1 MENISVRRNSL
12 SFQQK
17 PPFTI
22 VLVRIWQGH
31 KDCISPI
38 SFVLLVIFICA
49 TMAQQFCLKWNNH
62 MNNMMDV
69 FKSLLSSESMVDV
82 TLACDGLSLKAHKI
96 VLSACSPFFQSLFLE
111 NPCKHP
117 IVIMKDMKYPELKAI
132 IEFMYHGEV
141 NVAQDQLSALMKTAE
156 TLRVKGL
163 AEMPNEKD
171 SSSKEESSTH
181 RSGSRDGTPPPSKR
195 RRGRVRKRSLSDS
208 NRSDDSQD
216 AKIKPPPSPEIEEL
230 SGDMAMDGSSGQFSN
245 LQSQVPMQSLPSHST
260 NSYQKSSSIPSQDP
274 QIEEPA
280 SADES
285 EFGVEPAKLLEQS
298 LTTDD
303 LNARRSSRNTMS
315 SGMELQRRPRSST
328 ADHSSTLVPTS
339 ISSDISLGSNQ
350 QPESP
355 PDIKPE
361 IIDMEQAMSP
371 VAGPSHSTDNS
382 MMMYMDQSSMSSHPG
397 TSYQDNSA
405 LVPQD
410 SQPQEIF
417 S

>member
-1 MENISVRRNSL
+1 MS
-12 SFQQK
+12 
-17 PPFTI
+17 
-22 VLVRIWQGH
+22 
-31 KDCISPI
+31 
-38 SFVLLVIFICA
+38 
-49 TMAQQFCLKWNNH
+49 QQFCLKWNNH

-69 FKSLLSSESMVDV
+69 FKNLLSTESMVDV
-82 TLACDGLSLKAHKI
+82 TLACDGLSLKAHKM

-117 IVIMKDMKYPELKAI
+117 IVILKDMKYTELKAI

-141 NVAQDQLSALMKTAE
+141 NVAQEQLSALMKTAE

-163 AEMPNEKD
+163 AEMPNEKN
-171 SSSKEESSTH
+171 SSSSAQDEPSH
-181 RSGSRDGTPPPSKR
+181 RSVPRTETPPPSKR

-208 NRSDDSQD
+208 NRSDDSND
-216 AKIKPPPSPEIEEL
+216 HKIKQPHSPDIEEL
-230 SGDMAMDGSSGQFSN
+230 SGDVTMDNTSGQFSN
-245 LQSQVPMQSLPSHST
+245 LQSQVPMQSLPSHS
-260 NSYQKSSSIPSQDP
+260 NSYQKATSVVSQDP

-285 EFGVEPAKLLEQS
+285 EFGVEPAKLLEQT

-303 LNARRSSRNTMS
+303 LQNRRSRAAMS
-315 SGMELQRRPRSST
+315 SN
-328 ADHSSTLVPTS
+328 TS
-339 ISSDISLGSNQ
+339 MSANQ

-361 IIDMEQAMSP
+361 LLELDPPMSP

-382 MMMYMDQSSMSSHPG
+382 MMMYMDQSSVSSHPG
-397 TSYQDNSA
+397 TSFQDNSA

-410 SQPQEIF
+410 SQPQGGNEYLFELQIH

>member
-1 MENISVRRNSL
+1 MS
-12 SFQQK
+12 
-17 PPFTI
+17 
-22 VLVRIWQGH
+22 
-31 KDCISPI
+31 
-38 SFVLLVIFICA
+38 
-49 TMAQQFCLKWNNH
+49 QQFCLKWNNH

-69 FKSLLSSESMVDV
+69 FKNLLSTESMVDV
-82 TLACDGLSLKAHKI
+82 TLACDGLSLKAHKM

-117 IVIMKDMKYPELKAI
+117 IVILKDMKYTELKAI

-141 NVAQDQLSALMKTAE
+141 NVAQEQLSALMKTAE

-163 AEMPNEKD
+163 AEMPNEKN
-171 SSSKEESSTH
+171 SSSSAQDEPSH
-181 RSGSRDGTPPPSKR
+181 RSVPRTETPPPSKR

-208 NRSDDSQD
+208 NRSDDSND
-216 AKIKPPPSPEIEEL
+216 HKIKQPHSPDIEEL
-230 SGDMAMDGSSGQFSN
+230 SGDVTMDNTSGQFSN
-245 LQSQVPMQSLPSHST
+245 LQSQVPMQSLPSHS
-260 NSYQKSSSIPSQDP
+260 NSYQKATSVVSQDP

-285 EFGVEPAKLLEQS
+285 EFGVEPAKLLEQT

-303 LNARRSSRNTMS
+303 LQNRRSRAAMS
-315 SGMELQRRPRSST
+315 SSMEMQRRPRSST
-328 ADHSSTLVPTS
+328 DHSSNLVPTS
-339 ISSDISLGSNQ
+339 MSSDTSMSANQ

-361 IIDMEQAMSP
+361 LLELDPPMSP

-382 MMMYMDQSSMSSHPG
+382 MMMYMDQSSVSSHPG
-397 TSYQDNSA
+397 TSFQDNSA

-410 SQPQEIF
+410 SQPQGKYNVELDCNVFLRKSYTNLILIEN
-417 S
+417 

>member
-1 MENISVRRNSL
+1 MS
-12 SFQQK
+12 
-17 PPFTI
+17 
-22 VLVRIWQGH
+22 
-31 KDCISPI
+31 
-38 SFVLLVIFICA
+38 
-49 TMAQQFCLKWNNH
+49 QQFCLKWNNH

-69 FKSLLSSESMVDV
+69 FKTLYSQESMVDV

-117 IVIMKDMKYPELKAI
+117 IVILKDMKYCELKAI

-163 AEMPNEKD
+163 AEMPNEKN
-171 SSSKEESSTH
+171 SSNANSSNASQEEPSH
-181 RSGSRDGTPPPSKR
+181 RSVPRTETPPPSKR

-208 NRSDDSQD
+208 NRSDDSNET
-216 AKIKPPPSPEIEEL
+216 KIKQPLSPDIEEL
-230 SGDMAMDGSSGQFSN
+230 SNDVTMDATGGQFSN
-245 LQSQVPMQSLPSHST
+245 LQSQVPMQAMPSHST
-260 NSYQKSSSIPSQDP
+260 NSYQKVAVVSQEP
-274 QIEEPA
+274 QIEEPP

-285 EFGVEPAKLLEQS
+285 EFGVEPAKLLEQT

-303 LNARRSSRNTMS
+303 LSNARRSGRTSMS
-315 SGMELQRRPRSST
+315 SNMEMQRRPRSST
-328 ADHSSTLVPTS
+328 EHSSNIAPTTM
-339 ISSDISLGSNQ
+339 SSDVSLGSNQ

-361 IIDMEQAMSP
+361 LLELDPPMSP
-371 VAGPSHSTDNS
+371 VAGPSHSADNS
-382 MMMYMDQSSMSSHPG
+382 MMMYMDQSSVSSHPG
-397 TSYQDNSA
+397 TSYQDNTA

-410 SQPQEIF
+410 SQPQGKYNEVLFVIVRT
-417 S
+417 